1 MPQLVPVAVAKI
13 VGAYFTIATGISVT
27 VAGVQAAIFYGLT
40 AAASIAYSSAQSAK
54 LRRQLSTGS
63 IDQGRNLMTRDPI
76 APRRLIYGQV
86 LVSGTLVFLHTTG
99 ANNQQLHMIIAM
111 AGHEVEE
118 LGDIY
123 FGDEVVPFNGSGD
136 ATGFYSGLV
145 HMGKHLGTSTQSV
158 EASLN
163 ADAPAVWT
171 SAHRLRGI
179 AYLYIRLTYSAEKFP
194 NGLPNVRCMVKGKKV
209 FDPRTSTTVWSANAA
224 LCAADYLEDSTFGK
238 GVARARIRSADLI
251 EAANI
256 CDENIT
262 LNPSGTEDRYTCNG
276 TINADQDPD
285 AVLLDLAGA
294 MAGHIVDTGGTWTVR
309 AGAHRTPTLSLTD
322 ADLCGGFTVQP
333 RQSRRDTFNRVR
345 GIYISPTTN
354 WAAADFPPIANTTYK
369 AADGGIWLDRDVQFN
384 FTTSPA
390 TAQRLA
396 KIELERGR
404 QQITCGG
411 VYMLKAMQCMP
422 GDVVEITRATLGWT
436 AKQFSVISWD
446 FRLVG
451 EGDNLTLGIALEL
464 QETAAGVWDWANGE
478 ETIVDL
484 APNTTLP
491 DPFTVAAPTSLTATS
506 DATTTDLQADGS
518 VMPRVRLD
526 WTAPADINVT
536 QGGVIRIE
544 FKPNASADWRPWS
557 TVRGDAVREFIGAV
571 VIGTAY
577 NFRVRSENNLAV
589 PSSWVT
595 VNLTAA
601 GDTSGPATV
610 ASLTAVTGTGKAVS
624 LDWPDSTEADLGE
637 YEVQRS
643 PAGAGTWA
651 KLAEVRASRFVDV
664 DVTIG
669 TAYDYRVRAIDRSEN
684 AGAFSATAT
693 ATPGTVS
700 AGSLDPSIAA
710 DIAAAASAAATA
722 ISDAAD
728 AQATADGKVV
738 TFVQTSAPTAEG
750 VGDLWVDSDDSN
762 KLYRWS
768 GSAWVAIRDTG
779 IATALTNAGN
789 AQATADGKIVTF
801 YQISAP
807 TATAVGDLWVDTDDA
822 NRLYR
827 WSGSAW
833 VDVQGLSTTPPSNPA
848 APTLSSSTTYL
859 SGDGTVFSKLVINV
873 PAMPSGGYVLNLLY
887 RKSGATG
894 WIVAD
899 QRSTGGSTSDIDD
912 LSPGVSY
919 EVAVQAFS
927 AFGVGSGIVDATGSP
942 FAAPNKATASSPT
955 SVTASSSAS
964 GAIVPP
970 SFAFGVQRFG
980 CLISWTAPTEKDV
993 VSYDWVLHTSDTD
1006 ADADLQWPSSK
1017 RNTTETRTFVYS
1029 DTLAAQYFR
1038 VRSVNATGVKSGW
1051 ATPGVNLNTVLGL
1064 AAGSMTQQNATAVAI
1079 TGGTIAGITDL
1090 ALADGGTGA
1099 STKSG
1104 AQGNLGIRRVSHV
1117 ETLGAA
1123 AVSFT
1128 FNHALGAV
1136 QDYIL
1141 AQCVDPAG
1149 DVDIFHDYSAAGN
1162 DANNSVFKVFDPAG
1176 GTIGAGARRFTFH
1189 FLD

>member
-1 MPQLVPVAVAKI
+1 MPQLVPLAVAKI

-99 ANNQQLHMIIAM
+99 ANNQQLHMIIAL

-145 HMGKHLGTSTQSV
+145 HMGKFTGTSTQNV

-478 ETIVDL
+478 ETTVDL

-491 DPFTVAAPTSLTATS
+491 DPFTVALPTSLTATS

-518 VMPRVRLD
+518 VVPRVRLD

-544 FKPNASADWRPWS
+544 FKPDASADWRPWS

-577 NFRVRSENNLAV
+577 NFRIRAENNLFV
-589 PSSWVT
+589 PTAWVT
-595 VNLTAA
+595 VNATAA
-601 GDTSGPATV
+601 GDLAAPAAP

-624 LDWPDSTEADLGE
+624 LDWPDSAEADLGE

-643 PAGAGTWA
+643 PAGAGTWV

-664 DVTIG
+664 EVVIG

-684 AGAFSATAT
+684 PGAFSATAT
-693 ATPGTVS
+693 ATPGRVT
-700 AGSLDPSIAA
+700 AGAVD
-710 DIAAAASAAATA
+710 
-722 ISDAAD
+722 DAAP
-728 AQATADGKVV
+728 AA
-738 TFVQTSAPTAEG
+738 
-750 VGDLWVDSDDSN
+750 
-762 KLYRWS
+762 
-768 GSAWVAIRDTG
+768 
-779 IATALTNAGN
+779 
-789 AQATADGKIVTF
+789 
-801 YQISAP
+801 
-807 TATAVGDLWVDTDDA
+807 
-822 NRLYR
+822 
-827 WSGSAW
+827 
-833 VDVQGLSTTPPSNPA
+833 PA
-848 APTLSSSTTYL
+848 APTFNTSSTYL
-859 SGDGTVFSKLVINV
+859 SGDGTTFAKIVINV
-873 PAMPSGGYVLNLLY
+873 PAMPAGGYVLNLLY
-887 RKSGATG
+887 RKNGATG
-894 WIVAD
+894 WILAD
-899 QRSTGGSTSDIDD
+899 QRSTGGGTSDIDD

-927 AFGVGSGIVDATGSP
+927 AFGVGSAITFATGSP
-942 FAAPNKATASSPT
+942 FAAPNKATGPAAPT
-955 SVTASSSAS
+955 GVAYIAGNAS
-964 GAIVPP
+964 GFDRPVPMRGT
-970 SFAFGVQRFG
+970 ARLL
-980 CLISWTAPTEKDV
+980 CLRINWTPPADLDAEYYEWTI
-993 VSYDWVLHTSDTD
+993 TSADTD
-1006 ADADLQWPSSK
+1006 AAADLLGALGTVTDPEYVLSNALPLS
-1017 RNTTETRTFVYS
+1017 V
-1029 DTLAAQYFR
+1029 YFR
-1038 VRSVNATGVKSGW
+1038 VRAVNRSGVKGAWGGGGVSLSGSSLW
-1051 ATPGVNLNTVLGL
+1051 QY
-1064 AAGSMTQQNATAVAI
+1064 AGASMMEQNASAVAI

-1104 AQGNLGIRRVSHV
+1104 AQSNLGIRRVSHV

-1136 QDYIL
+1136 QNYIL

-1149 DVDIFHDYSAAGN
+1149 DVDIFHDYGAAGN

-1176 GTIGAGARRFTFH
+1176 GAITAGARRFTFH

>member
-1 MPQLVPVAVAKI
+1 MPQLVPLAIAKA
-13 VGAYFTIATGISVT
+13 VGAYITITTGISVT
-27 VAGVQAAIFYGLT
+27 IAGVQAAIFYALA
-40 AAASIAYSSAQSAK
+40 AAASVTYSSAQSAK

-63 IDQGRNLMTRDPI
+63 IDQGRNIMTRDPI
-76 APRRLIYGQV
+76 APRRLIYGRV
-86 LVSGTLVFLHTTG
+86 LVSGSLVFLHTTG
-99 ANNQQLHMIIAM
+99 ANNQTLHLIIAL

-123 FGDEVVPFNGSGD
+123 FGDEVVPFDGSGD
-136 ATGFYSGLV
+136 ATGFYSGFV
-145 HMGKHLGTSTQSV
+145 HMGKFLGTSTQSV

-179 AYLYIRLTYSAEKFP
+179 AYLYIRLNYSAEKFP

-209 FDPRTSTTVWSANAA
+209 YDPRTSTTVYSANAA

-322 ADLCGGFTVQP
+322 ADLSGGFTVQP

-478 ETIVDL
+478 ETVVDL

-491 DPFTVAAPTSLTATS
+491 DPFTVALPTSLTATS

-518 VMPRVRLD
+518 VVPRVRLN

-536 QGGVIRIE
+536 QGGLIRVE
-544 FKPNASADWRPWS
+544 FKPSASSDWRPWS

-577 NFRVRSENNLAV
+577 NFRIRSENNLAV
-589 PSSWVT
+589 PSSWVP

-601 GDTSGPATV
+601 GDTSGPAAV

-643 PAGAGTWA
+643 PAGSGTWA
-651 KLAEVRASRFVDV
+651 TLAEVRASRFVDV

-669 TAYDYRVRAIDRSEN
+669 VDYDYRVRAIDRSEN
-684 AGAFSATAT
+684 AGSWSATAT
-693 ATPGTVS
+693 ARPGTVS
-700 AGSLDPSIAA
+700 AGSVDN
-710 DIAAAASAAATA
+710 TA
-722 ISDAAD
+722 
-728 AQATADGKVV
+728 
-738 TFVQTSAPTAEG
+738 
-750 VGDLWVDSDDSN
+750 
-762 KLYRWS
+762 
-768 GSAWVAIRDTG
+768 
-779 IATALTNAGN
+779 
-789 AQATADGKIVTF
+789 
-801 YQISAP
+801 
-807 TATAVGDLWVDTDDA
+807 
-822 NRLYR
+822 
-827 WSGSAW
+827 
-833 VDVQGLSTTPPSNPA
+833 PSNPSP
-848 APTLSSSTTYL
+848 PTLSSSTTYL
-859 SGDGTVFSKLVINV
+859 SGDGTVFAKLVINV
-873 PAMPSGGYVLNLLY
+873 PIVPTGGYLINLLY

-894 WIVAD
+894 WLIAD
-899 QRSTGGSTSDIDD
+899 QRSTGGGTTDIDD
-912 LSPGVSY
+912 LTPGVSY
-919 EVAVQAFS
+919 EVAAQAFS
-927 AFGVGSGIVDATGSP
+927 AFGVGSNIIAATGSP
-942 FAAPNKATASSPT
+942 FGAPNRS
-955 SVTASSSAS
+955 
-964 GAIVPP
+964 
-970 SFAFGVQRFG
+970 
-980 CLISWTAPTEKDV
+980 TAPTAPSGVTLSAIGVVPKLKGTTFLFGTV
-993 VSYDWVLHTSDTD
+993 VSWDRNTDTD
-1006 ADADLQWPSSK
+1006 FSHFEVKATGTDSDGAVDYTWGRRNGFADNDKIFDPFAILYA
-1017 RNTTETRTFVYS
+1017 EFLFAGYV
-1029 DTLAAQYFR
+1029 R
-1038 VRSVNATGVKSGW
+1038 VRSVNASGVASAWVYAGQATANTSTGVNFGTASGTV
-1051 ATPGVNLNTVLGL
+1051 AQGSDTRITGAAQKASNLSDL
-1064 AAGSMTQQNATAVAI
+1064 ASPATARANLGVTAPNI
-1079 TGGTIAGITDL
+1079 GVFTASHVVTLTGG
-1090 ALADGGTGA
+1090 A
-1099 STKSG
+1099 SS
-1104 AQGNLGIRRVSHV
+1104 
-1117 ETLGAA
+1117 E
-1123 AVSFT
+1123 SFT
-1128 FNHALGAV
+1128 FTHNLGTTQSYV
-1136 QDYIL
+1136 LI
-1141 AQCVDPAG
+1141 QCVDPAG
-1149 DVDIFHDYSAAGN
+1149 SVDAYHDFANGGN
-1162 DANNSVFKVFDPAG
+1162 DANNSVFTVFDPFG
-1176 GTIGAGARRFTFH
+1176 GTISAGGRRFTIH
-1189 FLD
+1189 FLN

>member
-1 MPQLVPVAVAKI
+1 MPQLVPLAVAKI

-63 IDQGRNLMTRDPI
+63 IDQGRNIMTRDPI

-86 LVSGTLVFLHTTG
+86 LVSGTLVFIHTTG
-99 ANNQQLHMIIAM
+99 ANNQQLHMIIAL

-145 HMGKHLGTSTQSV
+145 HMGKFTGTSTQSV

-478 ETIVDL
+478 ETTVDL

-491 DPFTVAAPTSLTATS
+491 DPFTVALPTSLTATS

-518 VMPRVRLD
+518 VVPRVRLD

-544 FKPNASADWRPWS
+544 FKPAASADWRPWS

-577 NFRVRSENNLAV
+577 NFRIRAENNLFV
-589 PSSWVT
+589 PTAWVT
-595 VNLTAA
+595 VNATAA
-601 GDTSGPATV
+601 GDLAAPAAP

-624 LDWPDSTEADLGE
+624 LDWPDSAEADLGE

-643 PAGAGTWA
+643 PAGAGTWV

-664 DVTIG
+664 EIVIG

-684 AGAFSATAT
+684 PGAWSATAT
-693 ATPGTVS
+693 ATPGRVT
-700 AGSLDPSIAA
+700 AGAVD
-710 DIAAAASAAATA
+710 
-722 ISDAAD
+722 DAAP
-728 AQATADGKVV
+728 AA
-738 TFVQTSAPTAEG
+738 
-750 VGDLWVDSDDSN
+750 
-762 KLYRWS
+762 
-768 GSAWVAIRDTG
+768 
-779 IATALTNAGN
+779 
-789 AQATADGKIVTF
+789 
-801 YQISAP
+801 
-807 TATAVGDLWVDTDDA
+807 
-822 NRLYR
+822 
-827 WSGSAW
+827 
-833 VDVQGLSTTPPSNPA
+833 PA
-848 APTLSSSTTYL
+848 APTFNTSSTYL
-859 SGDGTVFSKLVINV
+859 SGDGTTFAKIVINV
-873 PAMPSGGYVLNLLY
+873 PAMPAGGYVLNLLY
-887 RKSGATG
+887 RKNGATG
-894 WIVAD
+894 WILAD
-899 QRSTGGSTSDIDD
+899 QRSTGGGTSDIDD

-927 AFGVGSGIVDATGSP
+927 AFGVGSGITFATGSP
-942 FAAPNKATASSPT
+942 FAAPNKAASGGPTAITLTGPATANIPSEFFNGVQMYACLATWTRAASLDIKSHDYAVTIVDDDASADARWALIPLNT
-955 SVTASSSAS
+955 SVDR
-964 GAIVPP
+964 AII
-970 SFAFGVQRFG
+970 Q
-980 CLISWTAPTEKDV
+980 T
-993 VSYDWVLHTSDTD
+993 VSLG
-1006 ADADLQWPSSK
+1006 
-1017 RNTTETRTFVYS
+1017 
-1029 DTLAAQYFR
+1029 AQYLR
-1038 VRSVNATGVKSGW
+1038 VRSVNFTGQKSAW
-1051 ATPGVNLNTVLGL
+1051 VAAGVNLNTVVALP
-1064 AAGSMTQQNATAVAI
+1064 AGSMTQQNATAVSI

-1090 ALADGGTGA
+1090 ALADGGTGS

-1104 AQGNLGIRRVSHV
+1104 AQSNLGIRRVSHV

-1136 QDYIL
+1136 QNYIL

-1149 DVDIFHDYSAAGN
+1149 DVDIFHDYGAAGN

-1176 GTIGAGARRFTFH
+1176 GAITAGARRFTFH

>member
-1 MPQLVPVAVAKI
+1 MPVLLPAAVAATVAFTIGTVAVTYGTLA
-13 VGAYFTIATGISVT
+13 TIATV
-27 VAGVQAAIFYGLT
+27 
-40 AAASIAYSSAQSAK
+40 AASIAYSSAQSAK

-99 ANNQQLHMIIAM
+99 ANNQTLHMIIAM

-123 FGDEVVPFNGSGD
+123 FGDEVVPFDGSGD
-136 ATGFYSGLV
+136 ATGFYAGLV
-145 HMGKHLGTSTQSV
+145 HMGKHLGTSTQNV

-224 LCAADYLEDSTFGK
+224 LCAADFLEDSTFGK

-309 AGAHRTPTLSLTD
+309 AGAHRTPTLTLTD
-322 ADLCGGFTVQP
+322 ADLSGGFTVQP
-333 RQSRRDTFNRVR
+333 RQSRRDSFNRVR

-354 WAAADFPPIANTTYK
+354 WAAADFPPIANSTYK
-369 AADGGIWLDRDVQFN
+369 ADDGGIWLDRDVQFN

-422 GDVVEITRATLGWT
+422 GDVVSITRASLGWT
-436 AKQFSVISWD
+436 EKQFSVVSWD

-478 ETIVDL
+478 ETVVDL

-491 DPFTVAAPTSLTATS
+491 DPFTVALPTSLTATS
-506 DATTTDLQADGS
+506 DASTTDLQTDGS
-518 VMPRVRLD
+518 VVPRVRLD

-544 FKPNASADWRPWS
+544 FKPAASAEWRPWS
-557 TVRGDAVREFIGAV
+557 TVRGDAVREYVGAV

-577 NFRVRSENNLAV
+577 NFRIRAENNVSV
-589 PSSWVT
+589 PTAWVT
-595 VNLTAA
+595 VNATAA
-601 GDTSGPATV
+601 GDLSAPAAP

-624 LDWPDSTEADLGE
+624 LDWPDSAEADLGE

-643 PAGAGTWA
+643 PAGAGTWV

-664 DVTIG
+664 EVVIG

-684 AGAFSATAT
+684 PGAWSATAT
-693 ATPGTVS
+693 ATPGRVS
-700 AGSLDPSIAA
+700 AGAVD
-710 DIAAAASAAATA
+710 
-722 ISDAAD
+722 DAAP
-728 AQATADGKVV
+728 AA
-738 TFVQTSAPTAEG
+738 
-750 VGDLWVDSDDSN
+750 
-762 KLYRWS
+762 
-768 GSAWVAIRDTG
+768 
-779 IATALTNAGN
+779 
-789 AQATADGKIVTF
+789 
-801 YQISAP
+801 
-807 TATAVGDLWVDTDDA
+807 
-822 NRLYR
+822 
-827 WSGSAW
+827 
-833 VDVQGLSTTPPSNPA
+833 PA
-848 APTLSSSTTYL
+848 APTLSSSSTYP
-859 SGDGTVFSKLVINV
+859 SGDGTVFSKLVIAV
-873 PAMPSGGYVLNLLY
+873 PPMPTGGSVLNLLY
-887 RKSGATG
+887 RKNGATSG
-894 WIVAD
+894 YLIAD
-899 QRSTGGSTSDIDD
+899 QRSTGGGTTDIDD
-912 LSPGVSY
+912 LTPGVSY
-919 EVAVQAFS
+919 DVAAQAFS
-927 AFGVGSGIVDATGSP
+927 AFGVGSGITVATSSP
-942 FAAPNKATASSPT
+942 FTAPNKTTGPAAPT
-955 SVTASSSAS
+955 SVSYIAGNASNFDRPTPMRGTARLFCVR
-964 GAIVPP
+964 INWTPP
-970 SFAFGVQRFG
+970 ADLDVEYYE
-980 CLISWTAPTEKDV
+980 WTITPA
-993 VSYDWVLHTSDTD
+993 DTD
-1006 ADADLQWPSSK
+1006 AAADLLGAKGTVTDSEYVIADALPLS
-1017 RNTTETRTFVYS
+1017 V
-1029 DTLAAQYFR
+1029 YFR
-1038 VRSVNATGVKSGW
+1038 VRAVNRSGVKGAWGGGGVSLSGSSLW
-1051 ATPGVNLNTVLGL
+1051 QY
-1064 AAGSMTQQNATAVAI
+1064 AGAGMMEQNADAVAI
-1079 TGGTIAGITDL
+1079 TGGTIEGIVDL
-1090 ALADGGTGA
+1090 ALADGGTGS

-1117 ETLGAA
+1117 ETLAA
-1123 AVSFT
+1123 SAVSFT

-1136 QDYIL
+1136 QNYVI

-1149 DVDIFHDYSAAGN
+1149 DVDIFHDYSDAAN

-1176 GTIGAGARRFTFH
+1176 GTIAAGARRFTFH
-1189 FLD
+1189 FID

>member
-1 MPQLVPVAVAKI
+1 MPVLLPAAVAAKVAFTIGTVAVTYGTLA
-13 VGAYFTIATGISVT
+13 TIATV
-27 VAGVQAAIFYGLT
+27 
-40 AAASIAYSSAQSAK
+40 AASVAYASSQSAK

-63 IDQGRNLMTRDPI
+63 IDQGRSLMTRDPI

-99 ANNQQLHMIIAM
+99 ANNQTLHMIIAM

-123 FGDEVVPFNGSGD
+123 FGDEVVPFDGSGD
-136 ATGFYSGLV
+136 ATGFYAGLV

-224 LCAADYLEDSTFGK
+224 LCAADFLEDSTFGK

-309 AGAHRTPTLSLTD
+309 AGAHRTPTLTLTD
-322 ADLCGGFTVQP
+322 ADLSGGFTVQP
-333 RQSRRDTFNRVR
+333 RQSRRDSFNRVR

-369 AADGGIWLDRDVQFN
+369 ADDGGIWLDRDVQFN

-422 GDVVEITRATLGWT
+422 GDVVSITRASLGWT
-436 AKQFSVISWD
+436 EKQFSVVSWD

-478 ETIVDL
+478 ETVVDL

-491 DPFTVAAPTSLTATS
+491 DPFTVALPTSLTATS
-506 DATTTDLQADGS
+506 DASTTDLQADGS
-518 VMPRVRLD
+518 VVPRVRLD

-544 FKPNASADWRPWS
+544 FKPAASADWRPWS
-557 TVRGDAVREFIGAV
+557 TVRGDAVREYVGAV

-577 NFRVRSENNLAV
+577 NFRIRAENNVFV
-589 PSSWVT
+589 PTAWVT
-595 VNLTAA
+595 VNATAA
-601 GDTSGPATV
+601 GDLSAPAAP

-624 LDWPDSTEADLGE
+624 LDWPDSAEADLGE

-643 PAGAGTWA
+643 PAGAGTWV

-664 DVTIG
+664 EVVIG

-684 AGAFSATAT
+684 PGAWSATAT
-693 ATPGTVS
+693 ATPGRVT
-700 AGSLDPSIAA
+700 AGAVD
-710 DIAAAASAAATA
+710 
-722 ISDAAD
+722 DAAP
-728 AQATADGKVV
+728 AA
-738 TFVQTSAPTAEG
+738 
-750 VGDLWVDSDDSN
+750 
-762 KLYRWS
+762 
-768 GSAWVAIRDTG
+768 
-779 IATALTNAGN
+779 
-789 AQATADGKIVTF
+789 
-801 YQISAP
+801 
-807 TATAVGDLWVDTDDA
+807 
-822 NRLYR
+822 
-827 WSGSAW
+827 
-833 VDVQGLSTTPPSNPA
+833 PA
-848 APTLSSSTTYL
+848 APTFNTSSTYL
-859 SGDGTVFSKLVINV
+859 SGDGTTFAKIVINV
-873 PAMPSGGYVLNLLY
+873 PAMPAGGYVLNLLY
-887 RKSGATG
+887 RKNGATG
-894 WIVAD
+894 WILAD
-899 QRSTGGSTSDIDD
+899 QRSTGGGTSDIDD
-912 LSPGVSY
+912 LSPGISY
-919 EVAVQAFS
+919 EVAAQAFS
-927 AFGVGSGIVDATGSP
+927 AFGVGSGITFATSSP
-942 FAAPNKATASSPT
+942 FTAPNKAASAGPSAITVAGPATADIQPRLVGGAQMFACLAQWT
-955 SVTASSSAS
+955 KSSA
-964 GAIVPP
+964 
-970 SFAFGVQRFG
+970 
-980 CLISWTAPTEKDV
+980 LDV
-993 VSYDWVLHTSDTD
+993 VSYDYAVSIADTD
-1006 ADADLQWPSSK
+1006 VSADFAWAASPL
-1017 RNTTETRTFVYS
+1017 NTTANRVPLYS
-1029 DTLAAQYFR
+1029 FSTSGQYLR
-1038 VRSVNATGVKSGW
+1038 VRSVNFTGQKSGW
-1051 ATPGVNLNTVLGL
+1051 VAAGVNLNTVF
-1064 AAGSMTQQNATAVAI
+1064 ARPAGTIIGQDADAVAI

-1090 ALADGGTGA
+1090 ALADGGTGS

-1117 ETLGAA
+1117 ETLAA
-1123 AVSFT
+1123 SAVSFT

-1136 QDYIL
+1136 QNYVI

-1149 DVDIFHDYSAAGN
+1149 DVDIFHDYSDAAN

-1176 GTIGAGARRFTFH
+1176 GTIAAGARRFTFH
-1189 FLD
+1189 FID